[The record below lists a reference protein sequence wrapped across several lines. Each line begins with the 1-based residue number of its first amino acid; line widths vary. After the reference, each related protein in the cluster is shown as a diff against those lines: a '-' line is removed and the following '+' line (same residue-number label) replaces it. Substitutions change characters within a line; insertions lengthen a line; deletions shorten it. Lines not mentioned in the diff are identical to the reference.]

1 MIDRIN
7 SLVNIF
13 DVGDLRFFIL
23 VAKKNI
29 KNLVILA
36 LIVSSLVY
44 LVSANQEKQ
53 YLSKATIVISPEEKN
68 IVNIE
73 EVYSIEAQS
82 NRINNQIAI
91 LKSDE
96 VQEYIVKDKKILCNS
111 RIYIQKMSKIFSKE
125 FYKKKYHR

>member
-7 SLVNIF
+7 SLFNIF

-29 KNLVILA
+29 KNLIILA
-36 LIVSSLVY
+36 TIVSSLVY
-44 LVSANQEKQ
+44 IISANQEKQ

-73 EVYSIEAQS
+73 KLFNRSSSWKQS
-82 NRINNQIAI
+82 NSNF
-91 LKSDE
+91 KSDE
-96 VQEYIVKDKKILCNS
+96 FKNVLKTKKL
-111 RIYIQKMSKIFSKE
+111 YEWDLYSKNEQIFSKNI
-125 FYKKKYHR
+125 YKKML

>member
-44 LVSANQEKQ
+44 LISANQEKQ
-53 YLSKATIVISPEEKN
+53 YLSKATIVISPEEK
-68 IVNIE
+68 
-73 EVYSIEAQS
+73 
-82 NRINNQIAI
+82 I
-91 LKSDE
+91 L
-96 VQEYIVKDKKILCNS
+96 
-111 RIYIQKMSKIFSKE
+111 
-125 FYKKKYHR
+125 